1 MADPKEKEE
10 EKRSGAVLPLGG
22 GGAAAGPGGWGGW
35 LNAAARAM
43 AVSPEAAL
51 LRILSGALL
60 GVGGLALTATLYG
73 RAQAGRTAPLV
84 VDFEGRR
91 PGEAAPDERRPMED
105 FVRGMAGLWGPVLGL
120 SDAPADDAGAPP
132 VPDGAAGAAAAK
144 AAKDSG
150 AEGKDGAK
158 ESGPEG
164 GAAAAQDAAVGGG
177 ASGAGAGPGDGA
189 SASGALASA
198 DLAGAARAGAAGG
211 AALDDGAGGAASA
224 KRDMRAGAVRS
235 ARPAGGK
242 AGKGALNQLKFAR
255 GRSAL
260 GASAASPERSYG
272 AAQSAFEGGGPAGA
286 GSAIGGAGAG
296 QGGAGLSS
304 GRNNPK
310 VVDVGRAVQE
320 QSRLSCPS
328 GYMLDGTDC
337 RPLEGVNKT
346 PYQGL
351 VDMAKAFLVVGAAL
365 ALLGLLLVTR
375 PVPWMQALGGILLG
389 AAAGL
394 IIAALAI
401 GADIQSR
408 YGQKGQKDAI
418 DASAGRAGKGQ
429 SP

>member
-1 MADPKEKEE
+1 MAEQKEKEE

-22 GGAAAGPGGWGGW
+22 GASAGPGGWGGW

-51 LRILSGALL
+51 LRILSGAVL
-60 GVGGLALTATLYG
+60 GVGGLGLTATLYG

-120 SDAPADDAGAPP
+120 SDAPAADAGAPP
-132 VPDGAAGAAAAK
+132 LPDGAADAAAAK
-144 AAKDSG
+144 AAKG
-150 AEGKDGAK
+150 AEAEGEDGAK
-158 ESGPEG
+158 ESAPEG
-164 GAAAAQDAAVGGG
+164 GAAGAQDAADGGG
-177 ASGAGAGPGDGA
+177 ASGAGAGSGA
-189 SASGALASA
+189 GGSGSGALASS
-198 DLAGAARAGAAGG
+198 DLAGGARAGASAG
-211 AALDDGAGGAASA
+211 AVPEDGSGTASA
-224 KRDMRAGAVRS
+224 SKRTMRAGAVRS

-242 AGKGALNQLKFAR
+242 AGKGALNQLKFAQ

-260 GASAASPERSYG
+260 GASAASAERSYG

-286 GSAIGGAGAG
+286 GSGIGGAGAS
-296 QGGAGLSS
+296 QGGAGLGGGSA
-304 GRNNPK
+304 NPRR
-310 VVDVGRAVQE
+310 VDVGRALEDQK
-320 QSRLSCPS
+320 RLSCPS
-328 GYMLDGTDC
+328 GYTLDGADC
-337 RPLEGVNKT
+337 KPLEGVNKT

-365 ALLGLLLVTR
+365 ALLGLILVTR

-408 YGQKGQKDAI
+408 YGQKSQKDAI
-418 DASAGRAGKGQ
+418 DASAGRAGKGR